1 MDTPGLLFTYQ
12 VQNIAGIKI
21 IKEVSMK
28 KLVTLATVLVI
39 LSPCVCLARQ
49 NTLYSICNNVLDA
62 GDRVIAFQN
71 NEIGFSENDLLMVQ
85 DAAKDSLKDL
95 RNLMAAPGIDSLR
108 LTQVEIDALQERL
121 KGSMGSLAQLPSSC
135 NTAYTLIG
143 SGYAVVMWGVELAK
157 TGITQGVS
165 SLLIS
170 AGTAAIVAGIV
181 YGISCLLSM

>member
-1 MDTPGLLFTYQ
+1 
-12 VQNIAGIKI
+12 
-21 IKEVSMK
+21 MK
-28 KLVTLATVLVI
+28 KLIALTAVLVI

-62 GDRVIAFQN
+62 RDMLIAFQN
-71 NEIGFSENDLLMVQ
+71 NETDFSKNDLLMVQ

-95 RNLMAAPGIDSLR
+95 RNLMAAPGVDGLR

-121 KGSMGSLAQLPSSC
+121 KGSMGSLAQLPASC

-143 SGYAVVMWGVELAK
+143 SGYAVVMWGTNLAQ

-165 SLLIS
+165 ALLIS
-170 AGTAAIVAGIV
+170 AGTAAIVVGIV
-181 YGISCLLSM
+181 YGVSCLLSI